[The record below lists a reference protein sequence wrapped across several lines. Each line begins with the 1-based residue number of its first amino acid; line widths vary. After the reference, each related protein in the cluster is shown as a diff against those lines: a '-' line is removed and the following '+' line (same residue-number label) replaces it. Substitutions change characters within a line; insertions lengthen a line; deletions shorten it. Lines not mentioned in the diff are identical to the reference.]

1 MKLLYVLLLILP
13 LSFIFAQSTTDVID
27 KTAELIRQG
36 NVHELA
42 GTFSSSVELAVL
54 GEENV
59 YSNKQSE
66 AILTIFFKHNQPISV
81 KVIHR
86 VTSNANYRFAV
97 LMLTTNNGV
106 YRTSFSL
113 KNVNG
118 RFELNELRIETEK
131 TK

>member
-13 LSFIFAQSTTDVID
+13 LSFIFAQSKDVID

-66 AILTIFFKHNQPISV
+66 AILTNFFKHNQPIAV

>member
-13 LSFIFAQSTTDVID
+13 LSFIFAQSTDVID

-42 GTFSSSVELAVL
+42 GTFSSSVELSVL
-54 GEENV
+54 DKENV
-59 YSNKQSE
+59 YPGAQAE
-66 AILTIFFKHNQPISV
+66 AILTDFFNHNQPRSV

-86 VTSNANYRFAV
+86 ITSNANYRFAV
-97 LMLTTNNGV
+97 LMLTTSNGV

>member
-13 LSFIFAQSTTDVID
+13 LSFIFAQSTDAID

-36 NVHELA
+36 NVHELV

-54 GEENV
+54 GVENV

-66 AILTIFFKHNQPISV
+66 AILTNFFKHNQPISV